1 MSIPSVPLIDA
12 SKLEAVLKKFSDV
25 RDWNKFHTPKNLLLA
40 LTGEVGELVEI
51 FQWLTEE
58 ESLRIAS
65 NPKTTQSVCDEL
77 ADVFIYLVRLST
89 ILGVDLNNAVEMKL
103 VKNSEKYP
111 PKDFMN

>member
-1 MSIPSVPLIDA
+1 MITLTTPLIDI
-12 SKLEAVLKKFSDV
+12 SKLEIILKKFSDD

-65 NPKTTQSVCDEL
+65 DPQTSQAVHDEL

-89 ILGVDLNNAVEMKL
+89 ILNVDLNNAVEMKL
-103 VKNSEKYP
+103 VKNSKKYP
-111 PKDFMN
+111 PKIN